1 LNYNNTYISPCNLT
15 YYKKM
20 EDQTKKEKAPKKQ
33 LIVASRAL
41 LAKVGGDMT
50 LKERCE
56 YDHVGRCGACDN
68 EGRFTAC
75 A

>member
-1 LNYNNTYISPCNLT
+1 
-15 YYKKM
+15 M
-20 EDQTKKEKAPKKQ
+20 EDKAKTEKAPKKQ

-50 LKERCE
+50 AKERCE
-56 YDHVGRCGACDN
+56 YDHVGRCGVCDKD
-68 EGRFTAC
+68 GIFIAC